1 MEFTMSTKHRLAAY
15 AAFAGLAFASASVL
29 ADDRPYT
36 EGPVVNVS
44 GIRTEYGRF
53 DDYMKFLD
61 TTWKKGEEAAM
72 KAGLILKYEVLTV
85 EPRGPDD
92 PDIYLVVT
100 YKNWAALDGLG
111 AKSDAIANQIYGSVT
126 NANKSASER
135 GKMRRQV
142 GSSTMQILNL
152 K

>member
-1 MEFTMSTKHRLAAY
+1 MLTRNRVTAF
-15 AAFAGLAFASASVL
+15 AAFFGLALASLSSFAE
-29 ADDRPYT
+29 DRPYK

-44 GIRTEYGRF
+44 AIRTEYGRF

-61 TTWKKGEEAAM
+61 TNWKQEQEASK
-72 KAGLILKYEVLTV
+72 KAGLILSYEVLTV

-100 YKNWAALDGLG
+100 YKNWAALDGIADKADG
-111 AKSDAIANQIYGSVT
+111 IAKQVYGTVES
-126 NANKSASER
+126 ANKGAIDR
-135 GKMRRQV
+135 GKMRRTL
-142 GSSTMQILNL
+142 GSTTMQVLDL

>member
-1 MEFTMSTKHRLAAY
+1 MTQPIATS
-15 AAFAGLAFASASVL
+15 
-29 ADDRPYT
+29 